1 MLIFLCDLL
10 LYLVDIWSFLLEM
23 SCLKGS
29 ISLAHCLY
37 FKIGIFEEFVLPWH
51 QHLCRPLC
59 CVFFYFILKS
69 INDCHFF

>member
-1 MLIFLCDLL
+1 MLIFLCGLL

-37 FKIGIFEEFVLPWH
+37 FKIGIFEEFI
-51 QHLCRPLC
+51 
-59 CVFFYFILKS
+59 FFIDLFVVSFFIL
-69 INDCHFF
+69 F